1 MGMIKCIECGH
12 TISERAKKCPKCGC
26 PVEKD
31 IEKKMCPECGQSVNK
46 DLDKCSYCG
55 YPFDLV
61 QSIDDTNSSVN
72 KVCPECGQS
81 VNKDLNK
88 CSYCGYPFDLVQSVD
103 DANSSENK
111 VCPECGQSV
120 NKDLNK
126 CSYCGY
132 PFDLVQSVGDANS
145 SINKVC
151 PECRQSVNKDLD
163 KCSYCGYPFNLVQS
177 VDDANSSVNKVCPEC
192 GKSFDDK
199 CDVCPHCGCFYSYQH
214 ISQFE
219 NVELNKANI
228 ESSEPKQ
235 EHQSTTD
242 IRKTLLKRNKTTII
256 SLSMLTILIVVG
268 GLLYYFLVN
277 HSEKNDWNKFGL
289 KGSACVLR
297 VIISTQYGDN
307 TELVRNE
314 KKYYFSVNGY
324 LEKEE
329 IDYTYHW
336 GYRQYVKGKIVEEKD
351 FNGITYHYTYENPLI
366 GISEDNREYHYDKE
380 GRLIFS
386 VLYGDSTVYRYDDEG
401 FLKETEVLNFQGL
414 DGCEIQTYSNP
425 LHVDGITKVDEYG
438 NWIERKYEYEGE
450 GGMIYVTEN
459 REIEYY
465 SESSQV
471 GNYGEAISEVSIEEY
486 PSQLPQ
492 NRKEALDILNL
503 VLINSYKVEEDCE
516 SEYAIPV
523 RIEGNAEIVGIQRKG
538 YKDGYFPFTIY
549 RLRQIANHWQ
559 IVNEKTINE
568 NEMDGQVLIFSAK
581 RFGLADE
588 NMPELVRINNKDYF
602 YFIYRIAEL
611 GNGCAG
617 CGYLRLCL
625 YNLDSHDVLSLN
637 YAVYGEINELLK
649 GEFVDL
655 EKLESYPD
663 ENRFLQKK
671 ATELTCIYRPSEE
684 DLDMDNPKNSV
695 KRWLLDNPGKYEPQN
710 TTIKYTY
717 YNTSI
722 FDWDN
727 YNDEKE
733 NRIENDSFIVVHDW
747 RGSVYAYDKEKKRYF
762 VIYGIEING
771 GARKVS
777 WDNRASD
784 VVVIDTD
791 WCGMRI
797 NLLSGKMELLE

>member
-1 MGMIKCIECGH
+1 M
-12 TISERAKKCPKCGC
+12 
-26 PVEKD
+26 
-31 IEKKMCPECGQSVNK
+31 
-46 DLDKCSYCG
+46 
-55 YPFDLV
+55 
-61 QSIDDTNSSVN
+61 
-72 KVCPECGQS
+72 
-81 VNKDLNK
+81 
-88 CSYCGYPFDLVQSVD
+88 
-103 DANSSENK
+103 
-111 VCPECGQSV
+111 
-120 NKDLNK
+120 
-126 CSYCGY
+126 
-132 PFDLVQSVGDANS
+132 
-145 SINKVC
+145 
-151 PECRQSVNKDLD
+151 
-163 KCSYCGYPFNLVQS
+163 
-177 VDDANSSVNKVCPEC
+177 
-192 GKSFDDK
+192 
-199 CDVCPHCGCFYSYQH
+199 
-214 ISQFE
+214 
-219 NVELNKANI
+219 
-228 ESSEPKQ
+228 
-235 EHQSTTD
+235 
-242 IRKTLLKRNKTTII
+242 
-256 SLSMLTILIVVG
+256 
-268 GLLYYFLVN
+268 
-277 HSEKNDWNKFGL
+277 
-289 KGSACVLR
+289 
-297 VIISTQYGDN
+297 
-307 TELVRNE
+307 
-314 KKYYFSVNGY
+314 
-324 LEKEE
+324 EKEE